1 LDDLVSAA
9 VRWAA
14 ALIYFAPSSLNH
26 IIAGLARSS
35 DCAYCFAEHLD
46 VTAVGFG

>member
-26 IIAGLARSS
+26 IIAGLARPIALIASPS
-35 DCAYCFAEHLD
+35 TLM
-46 VTAVGFG
+46 